1 MKSSTPERRIGA
13 ARSVGIFGGTFN
25 PIHAGHL
32 AVAEDVAESQ
42 GLDQILFVP
51 AGHPPHK
58 PDEAIPAAR
67 HRLEMIRLAIAGN
80 RRFAVSDVEIRLRGP
95 SYSVRTI
102 PILQKKLGASTRL
115 FFLVGLDAF
124 LEIPMWH
131 EPERLLTLCDFI
143 VIYRDIPGGF
153 GGVKKLPYPVTVDSL
168 ALAELDRGTRSSVVG
183 TLPGGREVRF
193 IRSHDIPVSAT
204 EIRRRLAEGRTVK
217 YLLPASVESYIMKH
231 GFYRA
236 SKTKARSFSAKRLTV
251 KTR

>member
-1 MKSSTPERRIGA
+1 MRVHSAKRTSC
-13 ARSVGIFGGTFN
+13 VGIFGGTFN

-42 GLDQILFVP
+42 GLDRILFVP

-80 RRFAVSDVEIRLRGP
+80 RRFAVSDVELRLRGP

-102 PILQKKLGASTRL
+102 PLLQKKLGASTRL

-124 LEIPMWH
+124 LDIPMWH
-131 EPERLLTLCDFI
+131 EPECLLTLCDFI
-143 VIYRDIPGGF
+143 VIYRAVPGGF
-153 GGVKKLPYPVTVDSL
+153 SGVTKFPYPVTADSR
-168 ALAELDRGTRSSVVG
+168 ALAELDRGKRSSVIG
-183 TLPGGREVRF
+183 TLQGGREVRF
-193 IRSHDIPVSAT
+193 IRSHEIPVSAT

-217 YLLPASVESYIMKH
+217 YLLPAPVESYIMKH

-236 SKTKARSFSAKRLTV
+236 SETKARSFSAERLTV

>member
-1 MKSSTPERRIGA
+1 MTVLSEKR
-13 ARSVGIFGGTFN
+13 ARHVGIFGGTFN
-25 PIHAGHL
+25 PIHMGHL
-32 AVAEDVAESQ
+32 AIAQDVAESQ
-42 GLDQILFVP
+42 GLDQVLFVP

-80 RRFAVSDVEIRLRGP
+80 RRFAVSDVELRLRGP
-95 SYSVRTI
+95 SYSVRTV
-102 PILQKKLGASTRL
+102 PILQKKLGASPRL

-124 LEIPMWH
+124 LEIPTWH
-131 EPERLLTLCDFI
+131 EPERLLALCDFI

-153 GGVKKLPYPVTVDSL
+153 AGVKKFPYPVEADAR
-168 ALAELDRGTRSSVVG
+168 ALAELDRGRRSSVVG

-193 IRSHDIPVSAT
+193 VRSHDLPVSAT

-217 YLLPASVESYIMKH
+217 YLLPASVESYILKH
-231 GFYRA
+231 GLYRV
-236 SKTKARSFSAKRLTV
+236 SKTKTKT